1 MSNITRILCP
11 MDFDHN
17 SMAALRIARRLSQE
31 NRAKLYVIHVVPPV
45 ASLVISA
52 PAIAQRS
59 EEQSRTHL
67 AEIERDE
74 LAAVDHETALRF
86 GHPAEE
92 VIAAAAEFKTE
103 LIVMAT
109 HGRTGVSHLLLGS
122 VAEKVVREAP
132 CLVMT
137 VNPNAIHQY
146 EASIPLQKAAAGS

>member
-1 MSNITRILCP
+1 

-17 SMAALRIARRLSQE
+17 SVAALRIARRLSQE
-31 NRAKLYVIHVVPPV
+31 NLAKLYVIQVVPPV
-45 ASLVISA
+45 APLAISA
-52 PAIAQRS
+52 PAIAHRS

-103 LIVMAT
+103 VIVMAT

-132 CLVMT
+132 CLVITSTQMRC
-137 VNPNAIHQY
+137 
-146 EASIPLQKAAAGS
+146 ASKSRQPRPRK

>member
-17 SMAALRIARRLSQE
+17 SVAALRIARRLSQE

-45 ASLVISA
+45 APLAISA
-52 PAIAQRS
+52 PAIAHRS

-74 LAAVDHETALRF
+74 LAAVDHENGAPVWPSGRRGDRRGSGIQDR
-86 GHPAEE
+86 GHRDGDAWPYRR
-92 VIAAAAEFKTE
+92 VTP
-103 LIVMAT
+103 
-109 HGRTGVSHLLLGS
+109 LLGS

-132 CLVMT
+132 CLVIT
-137 VNPNAIHQY
+137 VNPNAMRQQ
-146 EASIPLQKAAAGS
+146 ESPPQKVAARS